1 MKKTI
6 LLVCDNRDSKNWGC
20 RSTSIALG
28 QILSHFGDVIT
39 TSRLLAAK
47 PRRIPPVRGIFKT
60 NRYFDAAINLALQSK
75 IIKSFYRAI
84 GGRADFIVIDPEGSV
99 DLFLFAIKRADN
111 VLHSLK
117 MKFEKA
123 DVVVINGEG
132 SLIFRTP
139 PRRDLNFQLFAVELA
154 RRFDKP
160 VHYVNAMASDC
171 PTSEINRN
179 VEKAVLSTLN
189 KCTSV
194 STRDPVSQKR
204 LNDMGVKNVNW
215 YPDALFAWRKRYGF
229 FSGSQSPL
237 NVPELFEGWPESD
250 RVFTDQYNWPESYI
264 CISGASR
271 PPGVSP
277 QKWVVFFERLLN
289 RIKNEINVDL
299 VVVDPYGDDF
309 LEGIAARLGALYVPP
324 TTNIFVGAYILAR
337 AKGYVSG
344 RYHPSIMASLG
355 GTPCSFLECNSHK
368 TKSLQFVLE
377 YENPVV
383 FSFDSSDQNIA
394 QIVEDISDKMKL
406 GDDFRQHLM
415 GITANRAKEVLA
427 GFSSLFMD

>member
-1 MKKTI
+1 MKKNKKTF

-39 TSRLLAAK
+39 TSRLLAAT
-47 PRRIPPVRGIFKT
+47 PRRIAPFKGTFET
-60 NRYFDAAINLALQSK
+60 NRYFDVAIDLALKSK
-75 IIKSFYRAI
+75 IIKSLYRTI
-84 GGRADFIVIDPEGSV
+84 GGRADFIVIDPEESV

-111 VLHSLK
+111 VLRNLK

-154 RRFDKP
+154 RRLDKP
-160 VHYVNAMASDC
+160 VHYVNSMSSDC
-171 PTSEINRN
+171 PTSEINRK
-179 VEKAVLSTLN
+179 VEKAVLRTLN

-194 STRDPVSQKR
+194 SMRDPVSQKR
-204 LNDMGVKNVNW
+204 LNDLGVKNVNW

-237 NVPELFEGWPESD
+237 CVPELFEGWPESD
-250 RVFTDQYNWPESYI
+250 RVFADQYNWPKSYI

-289 RIKNEINVDL
+289 LIKNKINIDL
-299 VVVDPYGDDF
+299 VVVDPFGDDF

-324 TTNIFVGAYILAR
+324 TTNIFIGTYILAR

-368 TKSLQFVLE
+368 TKSLQLVLE

-394 QIVEDISDKMKL
+394 QIVEKNSI
-406 GDDFRQHLM
+406 
-415 GITANRAKEVLA
+415 N
-427 GFSSLFMD
+427 